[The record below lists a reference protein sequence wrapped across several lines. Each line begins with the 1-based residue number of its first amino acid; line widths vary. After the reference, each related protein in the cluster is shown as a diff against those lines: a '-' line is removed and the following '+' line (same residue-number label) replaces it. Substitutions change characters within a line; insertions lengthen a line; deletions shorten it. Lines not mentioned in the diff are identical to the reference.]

1 MKYFITGSR
10 GFIARHLIK
19 TLQGDVQTCERME
32 TTDIL
37 DAFEPDIIFHLGAE
51 LKNNEKMFESN
62 VLLTMKIL
70 DYCARKKPKLLVLF
84 GSSSEYGY
92 STHVM
97 SEDDLPNPQ
106 TVYAGTK
113 TATAMLAKV
122 WSKEYGIPIL
132 YVRPFTIYGEDEKP
146 TKLTQILFNKWRN
159 NQALDLTEGVHD
171 YMYVDDFVDILLRI
185 VPLHTDGF
193 DIINIGSGVETT
205 NFQFVREF
213 ENATGHSFHVHLKD
227 GIKETEVWCA
237 DVTKLKTKYGV
248 HVNSDLTLGIKRMV
262 ARYLNGT
269 SSSSSDVRP

>member
-1 MKYFITGSR
+1 MKYFVTGSR

-19 TLQGDVQTCERME
+19 TLQGDVQSCERME
-32 TTDIL
+32 TTDVL

-70 DYCARKKPKLLVLF
+70 EYCARKKPKLLVLF

-92 STHVM
+92 STHAM

-122 WSKEYGIPIL
+122 WSKEYDIPIL

-146 TKLTQILFNKWRN
+146 TKLSQILFNKWKTN
-159 NQALDLTEGVHD
+159 DTLILTEGVHD
-171 YMYVDDFVDILLRI
+171 YMYIDDFIDILLRI
-185 VPLHTDGF
+185 VPLHTSGY
-193 DIINIGSGVETT
+193 DIINVGSGVETT

-213 ENATGHSFHVHLKD
+213 EKATGHTFQIRLKD
-227 GIKETEVWCA
+227 ACRETEVWCA
-237 DVTKLKTKYGV
+237 DMTKLKTKYNIS
-248 HVNSDLTLGIKRMV
+248 VNPDLSRDIKRMV
-262 ARYLNGT
+262 AMYLNGT
-269 SSSSSDVRP
+269 STS